1 MCQNDSTSA
10 VYSVKTGFVSV
21 GETLGINGILFISI
35 LKGLC
40 TYVTL
45 PYTETLHS
53 LTERIKKKK
62 KHSEE
67 LSISTYVNS
76 LSKPNK
82 TNSPLAPISHTT
94 TKLHTVWERL
104 LKRSS
109 D

>member
-53 LTERIKKKK
+53 LTERI
-62 KHSEE
+62 
-67 LSISTYVNS
+67 
-76 LSKPNK
+76 
-82 TNSPLAPISHTT
+82 
-94 TKLHTVWERL
+94 
-104 LKRSS
+104 
-109 D
+109 